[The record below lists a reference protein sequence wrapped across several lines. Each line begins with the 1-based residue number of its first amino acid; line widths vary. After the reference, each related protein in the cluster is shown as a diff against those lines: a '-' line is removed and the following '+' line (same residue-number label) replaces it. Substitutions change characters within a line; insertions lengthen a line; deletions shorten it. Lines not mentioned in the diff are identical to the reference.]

1 MLELPHHMQ
10 HQVFSEI
17 LDIDV
22 RKGKKSYSN
31 NSMLDNLIIDTESDS
46 TYRMFQVCD
55 QMFGKIVSKKNTLR
69 KFVLSKNIL
78 IEYIYIYIHCGLFSA
93 HL

>member
-69 KFVLSKNIL
+69 KFVFFQEFSNR
-78 IEYIYIYIHCGLFSA
+78 IYIYTVAILMLS
-93 HL
+93 